1 MGWHKYKAQKTIVNG
16 ITFPSK
22 LEAAVFE
29 ILLLREKAGEISDIK
44 CQQAVTVK
52 QKCPTCGDGPVK
64 WAVDFSFKDVMTH
77 ERIYCEA
84 KGVKVASYIKRLRL
98 WKADP
103 PARLEIWEGSWK
115 YPKLTQVID
124 IKENTG

>member
-1 MGWHKYKAQKTIVNG
+1 MGWHKYKAQRTIVNG

-22 LEAAVFE
+22 LEAAVYE

-52 QKCPTCGDGPVK
+52 QKCPTCGDGPTNWK
-64 WAVDFSFKDVMTH
+64 VDFSFVDCKTGDTV
-77 ERIYCEA
+77 YCEA
-84 KGVKVASYIKRLRL
+84 KGIQTSDYIKRKRL

-103 PARLEIWEGSWK
+103 PYKLEIFKGSWK
-115 YPKLTQVID
+115 YPKLDEVI
-124 IKENTG
+124 E